1 MTEGK
6 NMKIEVIIK
15 KILNISTKHWYQYLM
30 ILETSI
36 FLVIIFI
43 QSLGIDKSLGTLS
56 QIITFINGY
65 ILRLLLLQ
73 FSIFIINYTSEK
85 MDKQSNL
92 AVKS

>member
-1 MTEGK
+1 
-6 NMKIEVIIK
+6 MKIEVIIK

-73 FSIFIINYTSEK
+73 FSIFIINYISEK
-85 MDKQSNL
+85 MDK
-92 AVKS
+92 

>member
-1 MTEGK
+1 
-6 NMKIEVIIK
+6 MKIEVIIK

>member
-1 MTEGK
+1 MIEGK

-36 FLVIIFI
+36 FLAIIFI
-43 QSLGIDKSLGTLS
+43 QSLGIDKSLGTFS
-56 QIITFINGY
+56 QIISFINGY

-73 FSIFIINYTSEK
+73 FSIFIINYISEK
-85 MDKQSNL
+85 MDK
-92 AVKS
+92 